1 MGDAVQQAGGRVDKF
16 IGDGMMALFEA
27 GEPGECGAM
36 ALAAAKEMADR
47 LVRLN
52 GEIGADQSPT
62 LKIGIGVHT
71 GPAVLGRMG
80 YGPAA
85 QETAIGDTVNIASRL
100 EQLTKE
106 FGCRLVVSGET
117 LRLADRN
124 IGDFQMRDVEI
135 RGISSDLKI
144 AVIEDAG
151 SL

>member
-1 MGDAVQQAGGRVDKF
+1 M
-16 IGDGMMALFEA
+16 
-27 GEPGECGAM
+27 
-36 ALAAAKEMADR
+36 
-47 LVRLN
+47 
-52 GEIGADQSPT
+52 
-62 LKIGIGVHT
+62 
-71 GPAVLGRMG
+71 LGRRG

-100 EQLTKE
+100 EQLIKE
-106 FGCRLVVSGET
+106 FTCQLVVSGET

-135 RGISSDLKI
+135 RGISSDLEI